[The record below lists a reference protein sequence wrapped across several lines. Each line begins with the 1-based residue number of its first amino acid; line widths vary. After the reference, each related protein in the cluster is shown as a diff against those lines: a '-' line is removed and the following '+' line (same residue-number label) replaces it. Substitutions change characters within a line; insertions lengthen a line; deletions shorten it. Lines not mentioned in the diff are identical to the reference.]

1 MQLESLNVSQLTP
14 ADALAIGELVS
25 QTWPNPEKDAAT
37 RAKHLLA
44 SAARYNGPEKQ
55 SPRVFIVRDGDRVIS
70 HASIEPRTLLVGG
83 LDIGS
88 TEITVAAL
96 AKVCCNPNYRGQGLG
111 ALVVEGVFRL
121 VDEGAFTA
129 SLFQTS
135 HAVRSFYERL
145 GACIVDEPII
155 DSTASDP
162 TANPFWD
169 DLVMRYPANGE
180 WPAGEIDLRGPG
192 Y

>member
-1 MQLESLNVSQLTP
+1 MQLESLKVSQLTP

-44 SAARYNGPEKQ
+44 SAARYNGPETQ

-70 HASIEPRTLLVGG
+70 HASIEPRTILVG
-83 LDIGS
+83 DSETTI
-88 TEITVAAL
+88 AAL
-96 AKVCCNPNYRGQGLG
+96 AKVCCNPNYRGKGLG
-111 ALVVEGVFRL
+111 AMVVEGVFRL

-135 HAVRSFYERL
+135 HAVRSFYEHL
-145 GACIVDEPII
+145 GACVVEAPIT